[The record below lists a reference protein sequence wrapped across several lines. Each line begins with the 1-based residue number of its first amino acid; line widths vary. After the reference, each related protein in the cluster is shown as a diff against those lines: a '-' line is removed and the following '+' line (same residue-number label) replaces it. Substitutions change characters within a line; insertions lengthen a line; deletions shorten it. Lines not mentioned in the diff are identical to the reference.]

1 MILVPFFSWIV
12 LEHDHV
18 LGAYYFVSNVLFCL
32 NYLPKLWNCHH
43 TYLSQH
49 EFYKS
54 SVLQNLNGQW
64 SFGFMG
70 GPPSLAKLG
79 SNISLV
85 EEEISGFKFFMWH
98 HKTAK
103 KPVTQRHS
111 GAGLFRKKNTKKS
124 TCAIMIRNIVTFANH
139 ISLLLI
145 WLYILEIWSKF
156 QKLSFWK
163 KLHKGRESF
172 SPNADNFLA
181 FFIVFQRG
189 RILESAM
196 DK

>member
-111 GAGLFRKKNTKKS
+111 GAGLFRKKKYQKKHLCYHDKKYCYFCKS
-124 TCAIMIRNIVTFANH
+124 YIPVINLIVYSRNMIK
-139 ISLLLI
+139 ISKTI
-145 WLYILEIWSKF
+145 ILEKIT
-156 QKLSFWK
+156 
-163 KLHKGRESF
+163 
-172 SPNADNFLA
+172 
-181 FFIVFQRG
+181 
-189 RILESAM
+189 
-196 DK
+196 